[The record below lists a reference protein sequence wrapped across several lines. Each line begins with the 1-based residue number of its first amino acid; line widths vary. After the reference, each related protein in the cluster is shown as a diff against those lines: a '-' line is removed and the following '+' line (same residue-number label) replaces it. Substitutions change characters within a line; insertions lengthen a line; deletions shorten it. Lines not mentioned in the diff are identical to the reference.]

1 MDEVQ
6 VDLLEVKLTAMYQTN
21 GIELGRG
28 SMLYMYLFQAG
39 LKRFTNNTPA
49 IFCRDIEVLPLQT
62 CLTEG
67 TPNGVFVLICY
78 TMIFLSESQDVIQVD
93 YTLRCVYMGETIL

>member
-6 VDLLEVKLTAMYQTN
+6 VDLLEVELTAMYQTN
-21 GIELGRG
+21 GIELGGG

-62 CLTEG
+62 CLT
-67 TPNGVFVLICY
+67 
-78 TMIFLSESQDVIQVD
+78 IFLSESQEVIQVD
-93 YTLRCVYMGETIL
+93 YTLCCVYMGETIL